1 MIEIFREPLGSLG
14 LTPDVAAQAAALDE
28 ALLHP
33 HSEGTA
39 HAGARAESSP
49 APGIAARVGVAATP
63 PPRLFRLVELH
74 RETVVVHDGVAEHVA
89 RVRPALVRG
98 FEAEDA
104 ELAVGDWVVAR
115 RDPHAAWWVEARLAP
130 RSHLARRDPDGRRHP
145 LASNVDIAL
154 LVMGL
159 DGDWNLRR
167 LERYVALAESSGVLP
182 VAVLTKADL
191 LPPEAV
197 AVRLAALCARLP
209 ARVEAH
215 ALDATDGSAPHVLA
229 AHVGRGRTLVALG
242 SSGAGKSTLTNA
254 LLGAAVQWTGPVRVH
269 DSRGQHTT
277 TVRSLH
283 CLPQGGC
290 VIDTPGLRTLRL
302 DIDPEALAASFDDV
316 EALAARCRFRDC
328 RHAGEPGCAVRA
340 VVDDDRLGNY
350 AKLLR
355 EARRDTLTPYERR
368 ERVAAW
374 KARSR
379 ETRAWMK
386 MKRGA

>member
-14 LTPDVAAQAAALDE
+14 LTPAVAAQAATLD
-28 ALLHP
+28 ADPPHP
-33 HSEGTA
+33 DS
-39 HAGARAESSP
+39 
-49 APGIAARVGVAATP
+49 IAAAVP
-63 PPRLFRLVELH
+63 PPRLTRLVELH

-89 RVRPALVRG
+89 RMLPALVHALDG
-98 FEAEDA
+98 DAA
-104 ELAVGDWVVAR
+104 ELAVGDWVIAR
-115 RDPHAAWWVEARLAP
+115 RDRHDTWWVEARLAP

-145 LASNVDIAL
+145 LASNVDVAL

-159 DGDWNLRR
+159 DGDWSLRR
-167 LERYVALAESSGVLP
+167 LERYVALAESSGVVP

-191 LPPEAV
+191 LSPAGV
-197 AVRLAALCARLP
+197 AARLDALRARLP

-215 ALDATDGSAPHVLA
+215 ALNATDGSAPRVLA
-229 AHVGRGRTLVALG
+229 AHLGSGRTLVVLG

-254 LLGAAVQWTGPVRVH
+254 LLGAVVQWTGPVRVH

-277 TVRSLH
+277 TARSLH
-283 CLPQGGC
+283 RLPQGGC

-302 DIDPEALAASFDDV
+302 DVDPETLAASFDDV

-368 ERVAAW
+368 ERVSAW

>member
-14 LTPDVAAQAAALDE
+14 LTPEVAAQAAALDE
-28 ALLHP
+28 GLLHP
-33 HSEGTA
+33 SSEGAPPATA
-39 HAGARAESSP
+39 APAAPRPPDRAAPP
-49 APGIAARVGVAATP
+49 A
-63 PPRLFRLVELH
+63 PRLFRLVELH
-74 RETVVVHDGVAEHVA
+74 RETVVVHDGLAEQGA
-89 RVRPALVRG
+89 RVRPALVRTL
-98 FEAEDA
+98 ENEDA
-104 ELAVGDWVVAR
+104 GLAVGDWVVAR
-115 RDPHAAWWVEARLAP
+115 RDAHASWWVEGRLRP

-145 LASNVDIAL
+145 LASNVDVAL

-167 LERYVALAESSGVLP
+167 LERYVALAESSGVVP

-197 AVRLAALCARLP
+197 AARLAALRARVP
-209 ARVEAH
+209 VRVEAH
-215 ALDATDGSAPHVLA
+215 ALDATDGSARRVLA

-254 LLGAAVQWTGPVRVH
+254 LLGSAVQWTGPVRVH

-277 TVRSLH
+277 TARSLH
-283 CLPQGGC
+283 LLPQGGC

-302 DIDPEALAASFDDV
+302 DIDPESLAASFDDV
-316 EALAARCRFRDC
+316 EALALRCRFRDC

-355 EARRDTLTPYERR
+355 ESRRDTLTPYERR

>member
-14 LTPDVAAQAAALDE
+14 LTPAVAAQAAALD
-28 ALLHP
+28 AASPRP
-33 HSEGTA
+33 HAPATD
-39 HAGARAESSP
+39 SSP
-49 APGIAARVGVAATP
+49 S
-63 PPRLFRLVELH
+63 RLMRLVELH
-74 RETVVVHDGVAEHVA
+74 RETVVVHDGATEQTA
-89 RVRPALVRG
+89 RVLPGLARTL
-98 FEAEDA
+98 EADA
-104 ELAVGDWVVAR
+104 AGLAVGDWIVGR
-115 RDPHAAWWVEARLAP
+115 RDAHGAWWLEVRLEP

-145 LASNVDIAL
+145 LASNVDVAL

-191 LPPEAV
+191 LRLDVVAARLD
-197 AVRLAALCARLP
+197 AVRARLP

-215 ALDATDGSAPHVLA
+215 ALDATDGSAPRVLA
-229 AHVGRGRTLVALG
+229 AHLGRGRTLVALG

-254 LLGAAVQWTGPVRVH
+254 LLGAAVQYTGPVRAH

-277 TVRSLH
+277 TARSLH
-283 CLPQGGC
+283 RLPQGGC

-302 DIDPEALAASFDDV
+302 DIDPASLAASFDDV
-316 EALAARCRFRDC
+316 EALAARCRFRNC

-340 VVDDDRLGNY
+340 EVDDDRLGNY

-355 EARRDTLTPYERR
+355 EARRDTLTPYEQR